1 MNDDYQGKRPKQVED
16 SERNA
21 TIALICLIVSI
32 IASAIASL
40 L

>member
-1 MNDDYQGKRPKQVED
+1 MNNDYQGKRPKQVKD
-16 SERNA
+16 SENTA
-21 TIALICLIVSI
+21 TFALICLIVSI

>member
-16 SERNA
+16 SERNS
-21 TIALICLIVSI
+21 TIALICLIISI

>member
-21 TIALICLIVSI
+21 TIALICLIISI
-32 IASAIASL
+32 IAAAIANYI
-40 L
+40 